1 MKRREKR
8 ELKCGEETEAKRA
21 RQKRSKVKKGCSGWL
36 EPGGGSWGRGCR
48 VKGWW
53 GVRGQVE
60 KADTETEE
68 FKNSRTSQR
77 SLLVVQ
83 RSILS
88 AWGITRAA
96 MNCGVEKVDDGMN
109 ARRSARH
116 SPHVSLFRK
125 KFLLLRHFADMP
137 LAFDFDSY

>member
-1 MKRREKR
+1 M
-8 ELKCGEETEAKRA
+8 TEAKRA
-21 RQKRSKVKKGCSGWL
+21 RQKRTKVKKGCSGWL
-36 EPGGGSWGRGCR
+36 EPGGGGWGR

-68 FKNSRTSQR
+68 FKNSRTSQM

-96 MNCGVEKVDDGMN
+96 MNCGEME

-116 SPHVSLFRK
+116 SPHSSGRNSCF
-125 KFLLLRHFADMP
+125 
-137 LAFDFDSY
+137 